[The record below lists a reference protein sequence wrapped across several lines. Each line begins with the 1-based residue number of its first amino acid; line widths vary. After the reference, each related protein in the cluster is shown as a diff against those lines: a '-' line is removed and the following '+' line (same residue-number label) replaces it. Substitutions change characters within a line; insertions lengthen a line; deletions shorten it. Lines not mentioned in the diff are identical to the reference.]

1 MPGQLSTILEAELH
15 DDGGYIYSLF
25 DIYESSNFKTDPF
38 TDTSTQ
44 FKRIFQ
50 LEPNIQQLMLD
61 TSKADFSKKAN
72 SEIDNVKVGL
82 ADDSI
87 WDKKFKIRLT
97 SKKTNKKLDINVV
110 YNIREKDLSET
121 STSGGIIS

>member
-1 MPGQLSTILEAELH
+1 
-15 DDGGYIYSLF
+15 
-25 DIYESSNFKTDPF
+25 
-38 TDTSTQ
+38 
-44 FKRIFQ
+44 
-50 LEPNIQQLMLD
+50 MLD